1 MKYLNSQ
8 FSSLFLV
15 DNTSEYTRSG
25 ILIVSSIQCP
35 LKLINLIGLKCICM
49 KFSGFAFGTTSTTT
63 STTGTPATGGFS
75 FGGAAAGT
83 SAQKPP
89 AFSGFGTPSS
99 GQNTGGFSF
108 GQPSQQQVCNF
119 FYFVHKS

>member
-1 MKYLNSQ
+1 
-8 FSSLFLV
+8 
-15 DNTSEYTRSG
+15 
-25 ILIVSSIQCP
+25 
-35 LKLINLIGLKCICM
+35 M

-99 GQNTGGFSF
+99 GQSTGGFSF

-119 FYFVHKS
+119 FLFCSQKLIIICSVHVLVTVCVIAVFVKWTRFQFLK